1 MRFSIIVPVF
11 NAEKTIHR
19 CLDSL
24 FSQVCKSSFEVIA
37 IDDASYDSSYNFL
50 CDYSKKEARLKVF
63 RHESNKRQTVARRT
77 GMDNAFGD
85 YILHVDS
92 DDYLLPGA
100 LNALETILEAND
112 VDVVVLNGFLN
123 YPNGTQEIQKFTKT
137 KGLVTNKEDVQD
149 AFYYHS
155 GTKIVRRDM
164 TINMI
169 TGMEE
174 ISTTADDLL
183 YNFEVFCRAKS
194 IYMSDNVFY
203 VACINSG
210 SLTRTTSAVDRVISQ
225 LQVNSILLKMVYLY
239 RPTDKMISNLVKYA
253 IYSLEH
259 FIFLIWING
268 QINLITRLDLIS
280 SFKEFPVNDSKVIKH
295 LDYLFKYFSY
305 CFFVNARAFGFFRSL
320 KSFTKVRIK
329 NVFLANKHPFLSSS
343 KTYF

>member
-24 FSQVCKSSFEVIA
+24 FCQACNSSFEVIA
-37 IDDASYDSSYNFL
+37 IDDASNDSSYNL
-50 CDYSKKEARLKVF
+50 LSDYSNKEARLKVF
-63 RHESNKRQTVARRT
+63 RHETNKRQTVARRT
-77 GMDNAFGD
+77 GMDNAIGD

-100 LNALETILEAND
+100 LHALEIILEAND
-112 VDVVVLNGFLN
+112 VDVVVLNSFLN
-123 YPNGTQEIQKFTKT
+123 YPDGKQEMQTFTKS
-137 KGLVTNKEDVQD
+137 KGQVTNKEDVQD

-155 GTKIVRRDM
+155 GTKIVRRELTKD
-164 TINMI
+164 MI

-203 VACINSG
+203 VACINSE
-210 SLTRTTSAVDRVISQ
+210 SLTRTTSPVDRVISQ
-225 LQVNSILLKMVYLY
+225 LEVNSILLKIVYSY
-239 RPTDKMISNLVKYA
+239 RPTDKTVSNLLKYA

-268 QINLITRLDLIS
+268 QINLMPRLDIIN
-280 SFKEFPVNDSKVIKH
+280 SFKKYPVNDSRFIKH
-295 LDYLFKYFSY
+295 LDYLFRYFSY
-305 CFFVNARAFGFFRSL
+305 CFYVNARAFGFYRSL
-320 KSFTKVRIK
+320 RSLTKAKLK
-329 NVFLANKHPFLSSS
+329 NIFVGE
-343 KTYF
+343 